1 MKKLL
6 LLSALA
12 AAAFIDA
19 RPSEAYYHGAWCAK
33 INIGGGVV
41 QERCD
46 FPNFETC
53 RRYVS
58 AQSTSFCVQN
68 QYYLPYWG
76 VEVESTPRRRAR
88 R

>member
-1 MKKLL
+1 MKKIL

-12 AAAFIDA
+12 IAAFADV

-33 INIGGGVV
+33 INAGAGVV

-46 FPNFETC
+46 FPSFETC
-53 RRYVS
+53 RRYIIGQMS
-58 AQSTSFCVQN
+58 SFRVQN

-76 VEVESTPRRRAR
+76 VVEGQRRIR